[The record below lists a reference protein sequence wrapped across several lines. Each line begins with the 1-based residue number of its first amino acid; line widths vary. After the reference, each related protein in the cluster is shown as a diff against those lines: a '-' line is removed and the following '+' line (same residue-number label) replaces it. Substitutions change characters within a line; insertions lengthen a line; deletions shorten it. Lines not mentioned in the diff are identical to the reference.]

1 MDIFATRRARLK
13 MIIDKVA
20 NGNIAVFAG
29 RHDYSRSQI
38 SQYLSERYN
47 EGRSIGER
55 AARALEASVG
65 ASAGWMDQPI
75 NTIDTLI
82 GPTPDREGANVD
94 FPVVEN
100 LESNPLINR
109 NIPVKGILRPDGDE
123 LVRLRDLELVGDRF
137 LQFRSKDLLAYALL
151 VRGNGL
157 RPRVKSGEFIVVEPG
172 VSPVP
177 GDDVLVRLVSGEYML
192 MQLLYARD
200 GEFTLGN
207 INEKGPTALVFDY
220 DIVSIE
226 LIAAIARNTL
236 LLTCAELDIS

>member
-1 MDIFATRRARLK
+1 MDIFAIRRARLK

-20 NGNIAVFAG
+20 NGNVAVFAG

-55 AARALEASVG
+55 AARALEAAVG

-75 NTIDTLI
+75 NSIDTLI

-94 FPVVEN
+94 FPAVVEP
-100 LESNPLINR
+100 ETGPLLAR
-109 NIPVKGILRPDGDE
+109 NIPVKGTLMPIGDE
-123 LVRLRDLELVGDRF
+123 LVRLRDAENDIGVRF
-137 LQFRSKDLLAYALL
+137 LQFHSRDPLAYALL
-151 VRGNGL
+151 VRGNGM
-157 RPRVKSGEFIVVEPG
+157 RPRIKSGECIVVEPG
-172 VSPVP
+172 GSPVP

-200 GEFTLGN
+200 REFTLGN
-207 INEKGPTALVFDY
+207 LNEKGPTTLVFDY

-226 LIAAIARNTL
+226 LVLAIARNSTL
-236 LLTCAELDIS
+236 KLNELDIS